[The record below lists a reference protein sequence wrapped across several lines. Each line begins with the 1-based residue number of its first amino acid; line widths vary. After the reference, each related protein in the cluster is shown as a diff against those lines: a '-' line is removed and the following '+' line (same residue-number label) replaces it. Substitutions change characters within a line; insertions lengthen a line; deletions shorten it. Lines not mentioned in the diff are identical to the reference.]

1 MSEDTVAVQVVIV
14 IPAQAV
20 IVVMLVAVLLTLV
33 TGNEKSL
40 TDKDLMKG
48 ESMSEKDANMK
59 GGTVHLVAETTG
71 VIVELKNKEN
81 LDHQVGKVVD
91 HQAEN
96 LECVAAPVKCL
107 MYHNEV

>member
-1 MSEDTVAVQVVIV
+1 MSEDTVAVLVVIV

-20 IVVMLVAVLLTLV
+20 IVIIAVLLTLV

-71 VIVELKNKEN
+71 VIVELMNKEN

>member
-20 IVVMLVAVLLTLV
+20 IVIIAVLLTLV

-48 ESMSEKDANMK
+48 ESMSEKDVNMK

-71 VIVELKNKEN
+71 VIVELMNKEN